1 MKRLLAALAI
11 LQAIVLGASAQTPD
25 DLNEGTRL
33 EYDSANSIWRFRWWG
48 RSGRTYFIQHSDNL
62 MEPWQWVPMV
72 EVGND
77 SIKEWGFTSTSNK
90 IFFRLKYSDQ
100 ATADPNGDDFDG
112 DGISNLTE
120 LQMGLNP
127 ISTDSDGDGM
137 ADGWEISHG
146 LNPLVNDS
154 YLDPDG
160 DGRANITEYLA
171 GTDPQV
177 ADGEVGQGFSATGL
191 RVYTP
196 LE

>member
-171 GTDPQV
+171 GT
-177 ADGEVGQGFSATGL
+177 
-191 RVYTP
+191 
-196 LE
+196 